1 MTWNN
6 FILSNQTSHK
16 VIRHLT
22 LWLCFC
28 IYFFIVNFLPQT
40 AHDLYVSKPYV
51 VAFQKMIYIPVS
63 IFSVYVSAYFLLPR
77 FILKGNYFS
86 FFISTT
92 ILFLI
97 NLSGAY
103 LLTKVLAL
111 LTQKIPFDQLP
122 LQTKVFDPIIYGV
135 GLGMAASG
143 FAIIVKLLKY
153 RYLKQKENE
162 RLQKQKIN
170 TELQMIKTNFHP
182 HFLSDALKNIAD
194 LIRNHSTQS
203 PAVILSLSDLL
214 SYILYDNEKEWV
226 PMEQE
231 LQMVKAYFN
240 LEKIFYANRIIIN
253 MDQQGDVSE
262 MRIAPLVI
270 LSLIQNTCEQLL
282 LSLQQKLT
290 INIHIKTENKRLF
303 FEMKCNGYYEHI
315 KGIANQASALS
326 HALRRV
332 QVLYAGKHLLETNSH
347 NGFFSIQLVLEPEV
361 LYGKPETESIEKT
374 LYATA

>member
-1 MTWNN
+1 
-6 FILSNQTSHK
+6 
-16 VIRHLT
+16 
-22 LWLCFC
+22 
-28 IYFFIVNFLPQT
+28 
-40 AHDLYVSKPYV
+40 
-51 VAFQKMIYIPVS
+51 MIYIPVS
-63 IFSVYVSAYFLLPR
+63 VFSAYISAYFLLPR
-77 FILKGNYFS
+77 FILRGKYFS
-86 FFISTT
+86 FFISAI

-103 LLTKVLAL
+103 LLTKAL
-111 LTQKIPFDQLP
+111 VQLTQKIPFNQLP
-122 LQTKVFDPIIYGV
+122 LQIKVFDPIVYGV
-135 GLGMAASG
+135 GLGTAASG

-194 LIRNHSTQS
+194 LIRKHSTQS

-214 SYILYDNEKEWV
+214 SYILYDNEKNWV

-270 LSLIQNTCEQLL
+270 LSLIQNTCEKLL

-290 INIHIKTENKRLF
+290 INISIKAENNRFF
-303 FEMKCNGYYEHI
+303 FEMACNGYYDTLN
-315 KGIANQASALS
+315 GMANQKSALRY
-326 HALRRV
+326 ALQRI
-332 QVLYAGKHLLETNSH
+332 QVLYAGKHLLETNSD
-347 NGFFSIQLVLEPEV
+347 NGFFSIQLVLEPEAV
-361 LYGKPETESIEKT
+361 YIK
-374 LYATA
+374 